1 MQTFAAEALIID
13 HRHTD
18 LNRIPDVWIT
28 QAKNTLHIAYQH
40 TSHGS
45 QIVTGMGSLRDYPSF
60 GTKYDF
66 DDAGAR
72 AGALDLDDYGIPGG
86 SADLSTRRLYRCQW
100 RYAMGYRHPESA
112 GQPGQ

>member
-1 MQTFAAEALIID
+1 MVRHFFGLLFFLVVTATQTYAADALIID

-45 QIVTGMGSLRDYPSF
+45 QIVTGMGCAQGLSF
-60 GTKYDF
+60 
-66 DDAGAR
+66 
-72 AGALDLDDYGIPGG
+72 IWH
-86 SADLSTRRLYRCQW
+86 QV
-100 RYAMGYRHPESA
+100 
-112 GQPGQ
+112 